1 MFEECDA
8 EMNEQVLDE
17 PYEPVEA
24 YAGVPANVKMIVY
37 ALTCDTALPAAAAL
51 HEPLDHEHG
60 RWGIWIFLT
69 ILVMLLFCLAYAF
82 GYRRGLRAQRAR
94 QAATLDDAYAS
105 LDRLRDRNDRHDEET
120 QQLRVLLLEE
130 TQRYRLQL
138 LETRH
143 ERDLLLGERRAA
155 NVMAIMMESQLRQL
169 TFMTGRIDRLR
180 SLIINHQPPC
190 PLGDS
195 ILVQENLDGAE
206 WHLDPECPV
215 LTS

>member
-1 MFEECDA
+1 MH
-8 EMNEQVLDE
+8 L
-17 PYEPVEA
+17 
-24 YAGVPANVKMIVY
+24 
-37 ALTCDTALPAAAAL
+37 
-51 HEPLDHEHG
+51 PLDHEHG
-60 RWGIWIFLT
+60 RWRIWIFLT

-215 LTS
+215 LTLNRTPIAELPHCEMCAARDLRMVQDRAFTGR

>member
-1 MFEECDA
+1 MDFSDHF
-8 EMNEQVLDE
+8 
-17 PYEPVEA
+17 
-24 YAGVPANVKMIVY
+24 GH
-37 ALTCDTALPAAAAL
+37 AAL
-51 HEPLDHEHG
+51 FVWP
-60 RWGIWIFLT
+60 T
-69 ILVMLLFCLAYAF
+69 LLAT
-82 GYRRGLRAQRAR
+82 GRGLRAQRAR

-190 PLGDS
+190 PLGGFNFS
-195 ILVQENLDGAE
+195 SG
-206 WHLDPECPV
+206 ECGRC
-215 LTS
+215 